1 MKQES
6 SVKSFGILFF
16 IVFFLIGVWPLFKG
30 LDLRWWSIIISLVFL
45 TLGIIKSKF
54 LIPLNKYW
62 IKLGEFLGK
71 IIAPIIMALVYFVIL
86 TPIGLT
92 MRIFGK
98 DLLGLKFKK
107 KQDTYWI
114 KRKKNIGSMKKQ
126 I

>member
-30 LDLRWWSIIISLVFL
+30 FDLRWWSIIISLVFL
-45 TLGIIKSKF
+45 ILGIIKSKF

-71 IIAPIIMALVYFVIL
+71 IIAPIIMLLIFFIL
-86 TPIGLT
+86 ITPLSILLK
-92 MRIFGK
+92 IFSK
-98 DLLGLKFKK
+98 DLLNLQMKK
-107 KQDTYWI
+107 SDDSYWIERKQDL
-114 KRKKNIGSMKKQ
+114 GSMKNQ
-126 I
+126 F

>member
-71 IIAPIIMALVYFVIL
+71 IIAPIIMLLIFFIL
-86 TPIGLT
+86 ITPLSILLK
-92 MRIFGK
+92 IFSK
-98 DLLGLKFKK
+98 DLLNLQMKK
-107 KQDTYWI
+107 SDDSYWIERKQDL
-114 KRKKNIGSMKKQ
+114 GSMKNQ
-126 I
+126 F

>member
-6 SVKSFGILFF
+6 SAKSFGILFF

-71 IIAPIIMALVYFVIL
+71 IIAPIIMLLIFFIL
-86 TPIGLT
+86 ITPLSILLK
-92 MRIFGK
+92 IFSK
-98 DLLGLKFKK
+98 DLLNLQMKK
-107 KQDTYWI
+107 SEDSYWIERKQDLGPM
-114 KRKKNIGSMKKQ
+114 KNQ
-126 I
+126 F

>member
-45 TLGIIKSKF
+45 ILGIIKSKF

-71 IIAPIIMALVYFVIL
+71 IIAPIIMLLIFFIL
-86 TPIGLT
+86 ITPLSILLK
-92 MRIFGK
+92 IFSK
-98 DLLGLKFKK
+98 DLLNLQMKK
-107 KQDTYWI
+107 SDDSYWIERKQDL
-114 KRKKNIGSMKKQ
+114 GSMKNQ
-126 I
+126 F